1 MVLSLKTINALI
13 VESLITLVDLLKTP
27 LPVAVCGPTS
37 GQCNTRSVA
46 AILWVNLHIS
56 IMVYVFFVLS

>member
-46 AILWVNLHIS
+46 AIL
-56 IMVYVFFVLS
+56 